1 MDIRRACFNFYWK
14 AQKIIA
20 PSLKYSQ
27 TIYEEVLFSHS
38 NNISK
43 WLDLG
48 CGHQLLPPW
57 RIDHER
63 LLVARPHLLVGLD
76 YDYNSLRNHKTIKHL
91 IRGDIS
97 RLPFTS
103 DSFDLVTSNMVFE
116 HLSDPESQLREIF
129 RVLKPSGSLVFHT
142 PNSMSYSVI
151 LAKAIPET
159 LKAEFIW
166 FLQHRKEE
174 DVFPV
179 YYRVNTERTV
189 QKLAERVGFEVA
201 TLRLIVSS
209 AQFVMIPPLVIVELL
224 LIRLLMMPF
233 ARRFRTNIIAV
244 LTKTNKGNHADG
256 YSLRLP
262 AAGGD
267 AHR

>member
-1 MDIRRACFNFYWK
+1 MDIGRACLNFYRN

-27 TIYEEVLFSHS
+27 TIYEEFLFSHS
-38 NNISK
+38 NNVSK

-57 RIDHER
+57 RLDQER
-63 LLVARPHLLVGLD
+63 SLAARPHLLLGLD

-97 RLPFTS
+97 RLPFPSET
-103 DSFDLVTSNMVFE
+103 FDLVTSNMVFE
-116 HLSDPESQLREIF
+116 HLSDPESQLSEIL

-142 PNSMSYSVI
+142 PNSISYGTI
-151 LAKAIPET
+151 LAKATPET
-159 LKAEFIW
+159 LKAEVIW

-174 DVFPV
+174 DVFPT
-179 YYRVNTERTV
+179 YYRVNTERTIR
-189 QKLAERVGFEVA
+189 KLAERVGFKVA
-201 TLRLIVSS
+201 KLRLIVSS
-209 AQFVMIPPLVIVELL
+209 AEFVMIPPLVIVELL

-233 ARRFRTNIIAV
+233 ARRFRTYIIAV
-244 LTKTNKGNHADG
+244 LTKPNKGIHADRVQPSASG
-256 YSLRLP
+256 SR
-262 AAGGD
+262 
-267 AHR
+267 